1 MGLSSDS
8 FELGRV
14 IPMETQVARRRIN
27 LISAHFAPSTDD
39 VSLTNV
45 LPMNCSS
52 SLNSVVRRGDNRMH
66 FARQGSASQGYFMRQ
81 ATIEER
87 SHKCDSISDSVVR
100 RCDNRMHF
108 ARQGSG
114 SQGYFMRQASIEEVT
129 SAESDVPHKSSGY
142 ESSYNIFEAPLF
154 SGPKRKEPNSAHT
167 GQPMVQGC
175 ILTMNE
181 TPKFS
186 RPSGRRKL
194 HDEKRIHS
202 SESEGIEWTPRMD
215 IAESGRNY
223 VMMVEIPGVNTND
236 IRVEVDDQKLAVRGI
251 RSTQDWKVAGCSN
264 GSISSY
270 HKREISRGPYQVVW
284 PLPAGVNKDGI
295 SAEFLNGF
303 LEIIIPKL

>member
-1 MGLSSDS
+1 
-8 FELGRV
+8 
-14 IPMETQVARRRIN
+14 METQVARRRIN
-27 LISAHFAPSTDD
+27 LISAHFAPSIDD
-39 VSLTNV
+39 ISLTNV

-81 ATIEER
+81 ATVEER
-87 SHKCDSISDSVVR
+87 SHNCDSILDSVVR

-114 SQGYFMRQASIEEVT
+114 SQGYFMRQATIEEAT
-129 SAESDVPHKSSGY
+129 SAQSDVPHKSSGY
-142 ESSYNIFEAPLF
+142 EGSYNNFEAPLF
-154 SGPKRKEPNSAHT
+154 SGPKRKELNLAHT
-167 GQPMVQGC
+167 GEPMVQGC
-175 ILTMNE
+175 ILTMPE

-186 RPSGRRKL
+186 RPSGRKKL
-194 HDEKRIHS
+194 HDEKRTHS
-202 SESEGIEWTPRMD
+202 SESEGIEWSPRMD

-236 IRVEVDDQKLAVRGI
+236 IRVEVDDQKLAVKGI
-251 RSTQDWKVAGCSN
+251 RSTQYWEVAGCSN

-284 PLPAGVNKDGI
+284 PLPANVNKDGI

-303 LEIIIPKL
+303 LQIVIPKP